1 MSLMDTTIQ
10 KNNGFMS
17 LYNKSYRLSAA
28 VFAVSNVMDENE
40 EIRNRI
46 KKLSLEIV
54 SMSVRIKDANFYD
67 TKRQIGEIEKNS
79 LELMS
84 MLDISAIAGM
94 ISKMN
99 AKIIKEEFE
108 SFIKELNNFSL
119 GLNSNNN
126 IKVEDILKNTTNPEN
141 IVSNISNSNEA
152 LRISQVSSNQ
162 NNSEKV
168 ENKTNSNGVNGNGH
182 KRKETR
188 KINIFNFIKSHDNIT
203 IKDIVPHIIGCSEKT
218 VQRELISLINEGKI
232 KKTGE
237 RRWTRYSAT

>member
-1 MSLMDTTIQ
+1 MSLMDTTTQ
-10 KNNGFMS
+10 KNNGFMN

-28 VFAVSNVMDENE
+28 VFAISNVMDENE
-40 EIRNRI
+40 EIRDRI

-54 SMSVRIKDANFYD
+54 SMSVRLKDANFYD
-67 TKRQIGEIEKNS
+67 TKKQIGEIEKKS

-126 IKVEDILKNTTNPEN
+126 IKVEDILKNTA
-141 IVSNISNSNEA
+141 NSQNRTTDVFEPNDT
-152 LRISQVSSNQ
+152 LRIAQTTPDH
-162 NNSEKV
+162 NSLNGV
-168 ENKTNSNGVNGNGH
+168 VNKNNSNGISSNGH

-188 KINIFNFIKSHDNIT
+188 KINILNFIKSHNNIT

-218 VQRELISLINEGKI
+218 VQRELINLINEGKI
-232 KKTGE
+232 KKNGE
-237 RRWTRYSAT
+237 RRWTRYSVI

>member
-54 SMSVRIKDANFYD
+54 SMSVRLKDANFYD

-84 MLDISAIAGM
+84 MLDISSIAGM

-126 IKVEDILKNTTNPEN
+126 IKVEDILKNSTNTEN
-141 IVSNISNSNEA
+141 INPSISE
-152 LRISQVSSNQ
+152 SSETLKITQTTSSQ
-162 NNSEKV
+162 NNFDKV
-168 ENKTNSNGVNGNGH
+168 ENKTNTNGVNGNGH

-188 KINIFNFIKSHDNIT
+188 KMNILNFIKSHDNIT

-237 RRWTRYSAT
+237 RRWTRYRAL